1 MSIADEQWNEE
12 LSDFGLGG
20 LTEYADTKQKTT
32 KKTKTKA
39 TTPPKES
46 SPKIK
51 LQQERLKIKFND
63 TVLKFNEL
71 AEKFMPKPRITAS
84 MVIALRTLYKKADL
98 IYKSLA
104 DKDKKS
110 LSKIAASIST
120 TMAEVSSRFTE
131 GLDALGSKGK
141 TDKKPA
147 FVGIRNFLGTAKEN
161 LKTRVDEKKAQFA
174 GSATGVAIT
183 KLASSIKGFTKKS
196 TSFFSSM
203 SRFAR
208 KPLDLLGGGG
218 LFDLL
223 GKAVGFAALG
233 SMVIAPILSGID
245 DYLTKHFGTKEYIKK
260 MIKDVWDSS
269 WTKLKDEVR
278 KFLGLDS
285 TAVNASQADVDRR
298 THAVN
303 SHGTQS
309 FDSYA
314 DSKDYEAKVKE
325 ADANPTQANKA
336 AAEKAKDKMLSSTAK
351 DVNNQ
356 LSISL
361 NNYKD
366 AKVIER
372 SESVLTSPIR
382 RWKARRAVVDNS
394 IKASQ
399 LYASLPAAEIT
410 PENKVLYEAMIKDA
424 SEHGDTGAKDTL
436 QFGKDR
442 QGILDKGMVATK
454 QKSDSSTT
462 MKPPVVQGGNV
473 TVTADKEPMETSGGV
488 TVEKPLPPEQ
498 NSQQRP
504 VGVKTSSAG
513 GAGLS
518 AATIPT
524 SAVGDNL
531 VLLNSGVLS

>member
-20 LTEYADTKQKTT
+20 LTEYADPKQKTSR
-32 KKTKTKA
+32 KTKTKA
-39 TTPPKES
+39 TTPPKEA

-51 LQQERLKIKFND
+51 LQQERLKLKFND
-63 TVLKFNEL
+63 TVLRFNEL
-71 AEKFMPKPRITAS
+71 AEKSMPKPRITAS

-104 DKDKKS
+104 DKDKKA
-110 LSKIAASIST
+110 LSKIAASMST
-120 TMAEVSSRFTE
+120 NMAAVSSRFTE

-147 FVGIRNFLGTAKEN
+147 FVGIRNFLGTVKEN
-161 LKTRVDEKKAQFA
+161 LKTRVDEKKAQFDS
-174 GSATGVAIT
+174 SATGVAIT

-218 LFDLL
+218 LFDLI

-233 SMVIAPILSGID
+233 SMVIAPILSEID
-245 DYLTKHFGTKEYIKK
+245 DYLTKHFGTDEYIKK

-285 TAVNASQADVDRR
+285 TTVNSAQADVARR
-298 THAVN
+298 TDATRRY
-303 SHGTQS
+303 GTQS
-309 FDSYA
+309 FDSYM

-325 ADANPTQANKA
+325 ADANPSLANKVA
-336 AAEKAKDKMLSSTAK
+336 VEKAKNRMISSTAK
-351 DVNNQ
+351 DANEQ
-356 LSISL
+356 LRVSI
-361 NNYKD
+361 NNYNIARSIQK
-366 AKVIER
+366 
-372 SESVLTSPIR
+372 SESVFTSPLIR
-382 RWKARRAVVDNS
+382 WNVMHDIAANKSKAAR
-394 IKASQ
+394 
-399 LYASLPAAEIT
+399 LYASLPESDIT
-410 PENKVLYEAMIKDA
+410 PENKAAYEAMIKDA
-424 SEHGDTGAKDTL
+424 SSPNKYAPPYLMEHGKNRRGT
-436 QFGKDR
+436 
-442 QGILDKGMVATK
+442 LDKKMVATE
-454 QKSDSSTT
+454 QKSDSTTT

-498 NSQQRP
+498 NPQQRP

-524 SAVGDNL
+524 SAVGDSL

>member
-12 LSDFGLGG
+12 LFDFGLGG

-104 DKDKKS
+104 DKDKA

-131 GLDALGSKGK
+131 GLDALGSKTK
-141 TDKKPA
+141 TDRKPA

-218 LFDLL
+218 LFDLM

-245 DYLTKHFGTKEYIKK
+245 DYLTKHFGTDEYIKK

-278 KFLGLDS
+278 KFLGMDS
-285 TAVNASQADVDRR
+285 ATVNAAQADIDRR

-309 FDSYA
+309 FDSVA
-314 DSKDYEAKVKE
+314 DSKDYEEKVKA

-336 AAEKAKDKMLSSTAK
+336 SVEKAKVKMMSSTAR

-356 LSISL
+356 LSITL

-366 AKVIER
+366 AKDIER
-372 SESVLTSPIR
+372 SESILTSPIR
-382 RWKARRAVVDNS
+382 RWNARRAVVDNS
-394 IKASQ
+394 IKAAQ
-399 LYASLPAAEIT
+399 LYASLSESEIT

-424 SEHGDTGAKDTL
+424 SEHGDKGAKDAL

-442 QGILDKGMVATK
+442 QGILDKGMVATE

-498 NSQQRP
+498 NPQQRP